1 MGRRPARTVR
11 DMDKVAYTRFSRN
24 KPRKSYI
31 KAMPHRHLHIFDMGK
46 KDGNFN
52 TKFDIVAE
60 KDVIIR
66 DCAVEAARV
75 AINKVLEKA
84 LPEKYFFKVL
94 KYPFHVIRENKMIAG
109 AGADRLSKG
118 MRRSFGRTT
127 DVAVRIQKGSS
138 IFMINSDYENV
149 EVIKRA
155 AKLGINK
162 LGGMFRIKVEK
173 YAEQKALEAN

>member
-31 KAMPHRHLHIFDMGK
+31 KAMPHRHLHIFDMGNDK
-46 KDGNFN
+46 GNFN
-52 TKFDIVAE
+52 TEINIVAE
-60 KDVIIR
+60 RDVIIR
-66 DCAVEAARV
+66 DCAIEAARV

-127 DVAVRIQKGSS
+127 DVAARIKENDSLFL
-138 IFMINSDYENV
+138 IKTDYENLEIV
-149 EVIKRA
+149 KRA

-173 YAEQKALEAN
+173 HAEQKAVETN